1 MKLLDKYILFK
12 FLKTYVFVV
21 GILVA
26 VVCVIDYTEKSDDF
40 LEQNLTLKQIVL
52 EYYINYIPFTANTL
66 SPICV
71 FIAAVFVTSRMASHT
86 EIVAMLTGGMSFRRF
101 LIPYLGGAILLG
113 TMTFFLVGWVVP
125 NAAKAKVAFE
135 RKYIKSPFFFDERN
149 IHFQESDS
157 SYVYLESYN
166 NRTKSGYKFTL
177 EEIEG
182 RTMFQKLYSD
192 RIVWV
197 DSLEKWQLK
206 DYELHTFD
214 GQKENL
220 TKGAQLDTTLNLH
233 PEDFESKYKMN
244 ETLTFDELNE
254 YIATLRARG
263 IGQVETYLNEKYE
276 RYAYPF
282 AVIILT
288 MMGVIVS
295 ARKSRQGTGAQIAV
309 GFFLAFIYILFVIMS
324 RSIAQSGAI
333 SPMLAAWVPNI
344 VFSVIASI
352 MYFTVPR

>member
-1 MKLLDKYILFK
+1 M
-12 FLKTYVFVV
+12 
-21 GILVA
+21 
-26 VVCVIDYTEKSDDF
+26 IDYTEKSDDF
-40 LEQNLTLKQIVL
+40 LEYDLTFKQIIL
-52 EYYINYIPFTANTL
+52 EYYLNYIPFMANTL

-71 FIAAVFVTSRMASHT
+71 FIASVFVTSRMASHT

-101 LIPYLGGAILLG
+101 LVPYFGGAILLG
-113 TMTFFLVGWVVP
+113 TMTFFFVGWVVP
-125 NAAKAKVAFE
+125 NAAKNKVAFE
-135 RKYIKSPFFFDERN
+135 RAYVKSPFFFDERN

-157 SYVYLESYN
+157 SYVYMESYN

-182 RTMFQKLYSD
+182 QTMFQKLYAD
-192 RIVWV
+192 RIVWL

-214 GQKENL
+214 GQKETL
-220 TKGAQLDTTLNLH
+220 TKGLTMDTTLNLN

-244 ETLTFDELNE
+244 ETLTFDELE
-254 YIATLRARG
+254 QYIATLKSRG
-263 IGQVETYLNEKYE
+263 AGEVETYLNEKYE

-295 ARKSRQGTGAQIAV
+295 ARKSRQGTGYQIAV
-309 GFFLAFIYILFVIMS
+309 GFLLAFIYILFVIMS
-324 RSIAQSGAI
+324 RSIAQSGSI
-333 SPMLAAWVPNI
+333 SPMLAAWIPNI
-344 VFSVIASI
+344 VFSFVASF
-352 MYFTVPR
+352 MYFTVPK